1 MALTHFISPPPPLPH
16 SCKIVVRKNWDF
28 DAAEMG
34 MDRAVDVNTDQG
46 GVCGMAVYF
55 VLTRGDL
62 QRRE

>member
-1 MALTHFISPPPPLPH
+1 MFALTHFINPPPPIH
-16 SCKIVVRKNWDF
+16 AKIVVQKDGDS
-28 DAAEMG
+28 DAAEVG
-34 MDRAVDVNTDQG
+34 MDHAVDVNTDQG

>member
-1 MALTHFISPPPPLPH
+1 MQN
-16 SCKIVVRKNWDF
+16 SCAKKNWDF
-28 DAAEMG
+28 DAAEVG
-34 MDRAVDVNTDQG
+34 MDHAVDVNTDQG